1 MSERIAEK
9 VLLIGWD
16 AADWQHINP
25 LLEQGLLPGLE
36 GLINR
41 GVMGNLATLHPVLS
55 PMLWNS
61 IATGKTADKHGV
73 LGFTEPF
80 PSGKGIRPFASTSR
94 KVKALWNICHQN
106 GLRSNVVGWWAS
118 HPAEPINGCIV
129 SNLFNGLVRK
139 PDGTLRITP
148 GTFHPV
154 QKAETV
160 SQN

>member
-1 MSERIAEK
+1 MNKRIAKK

-36 GLINR
+36 SLINR

-73 LGFTEPF
+73 LGFTQPV
-80 PSGKGIRPFASTSR
+80 PSGKGVRPFPSTSR
-94 KVKALWNICHQN
+94 KVKALWNICHQKPTEVQCYR
-106 GLRSNVVGWWAS
+106 LVG
-118 HPAEPINGCIV
+118 EP
-129 SNLFNGLVRK
+129 S
-139 PDGTLRITP
+139 
-148 GTFHPV
+148 
-154 QKAETV
+154 
-160 SQN
+160 S